1 MKQKDAL
8 EGRYPKLAVRLQ
20 MSKVGYTG
28 GVYAA
33 RKGTSFF
40 KKGKKLGRTCYKS
53 FEIKTTNIC

>member
-8 EGRYPKLAVRLQ
+8 EGRYPKLAVRLKI
-20 MSKVGYTG
+20 SKVGYTG

-40 KKGKKLGRTCYKS
+40 KKGKKLGRTCV
-53 FEIKTTNIC
+53 IKVLK